1 MFVCVC
7 VCSKQN
13 PKLWSTRRYKRLPP
27 QNVTTLFSKLFGY
40 YIISLVWQKSLLW
53 HWLVSNTLPIL
64 IFELFFSSF
73 AFVRF
78 FLFLVI
84 ILGELSFVINTCLF
98 AFHIDCICLIHT
110 TIPRMLLGFFYILY
124 GSLLEYLKTVSLL
137 YFFFFGWFLNKLSL
151 YLFFFY
157 FLSSLSATESVL
169 QDTQIRVA
177 YNPLTLYSLR
187 FFYPSDLFLYSCR
200 FSEFSKMKFNTH
212 TNIFT

>member
-1 MFVCVC
+1 MCVC

-27 QNVTTLFSKLFGY
+27 QNLTTLFSKLFGY

-137 YFFFFGWFLNKLSL
+137 YFFF
-151 YLFFFY
+151 
-157 FLSSLSATESVL
+157 
-169 QDTQIRVA
+169 
-177 YNPLTLYSLR
+177 LR
-187 FFYPSDLFLYSCR
+187 L
-200 FSEFSKMKFNTH
+200 
-212 TNIFT
+212 IFK